1 MTLLQTVKELTAL
14 EENGPMTVN
23 YKILGTRT
31 LLQTLSWCLLTRNAT
46 NLFAGKPLYFSSI
59 CLAHLSA
66 K

>member
-31 LLQTLSWCLLTRNAT
+31 LLQTLSWYNHDA
-46 NLFAGKPLYFSSI
+46 Y
-59 CLAHLSA
+59 
-66 K
+66 